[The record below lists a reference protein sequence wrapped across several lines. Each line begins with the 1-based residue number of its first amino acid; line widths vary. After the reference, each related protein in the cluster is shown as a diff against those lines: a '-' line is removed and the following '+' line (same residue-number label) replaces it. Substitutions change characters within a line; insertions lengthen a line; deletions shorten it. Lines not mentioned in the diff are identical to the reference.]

1 MPSLR
6 GCNVCHRLTR
16 CSFAAPSAPSRSGA
30 STASPATTTPLAS
43 TPLLPARSAGAPPP
57 LMLQLHLGVEMTM
70 LQLPPPSHG
79 PRASSAE
86 QQGLRNRCCQWRAV
100 PQRVSGCRHEH
111 LHRCAR
117 QRRLHRRGGGG
128 GGALGAGFV
137 ALRSAARACLRQAQ
151 LSRRTRCALC
161 SSLASRV
168 TLSCAVCPTC
178 MLQPADVA
186 AYVTIPAALGADAL
200 LLWDSPD
207 AHKP

>member
-1 MPSLR
+1 VLALARVQFETAAVNFFVSTLQVHCRRYVAAMCATAS
-6 GCNVCHRLTR
+6 HTR
-16 CSFAAPSAPSRSGA
+16 CSFAAPSAPSLSGA

-57 LMLQLHLGVEMTM
+57 LMLLLHLGVEMTM

-86 QQGLRNRCCQWRAV
+86 RQGLRNRCCQWRAV

-151 LSRRTRCALC
+151 LSRRTR
-161 SSLASRV
+161 
-168 TLSCAVCPTC
+168 
-178 MLQPADVA
+178 
-186 AYVTIPAALGADAL
+186 
-200 LLWDSPD
+200 
-207 AHKP
+207 